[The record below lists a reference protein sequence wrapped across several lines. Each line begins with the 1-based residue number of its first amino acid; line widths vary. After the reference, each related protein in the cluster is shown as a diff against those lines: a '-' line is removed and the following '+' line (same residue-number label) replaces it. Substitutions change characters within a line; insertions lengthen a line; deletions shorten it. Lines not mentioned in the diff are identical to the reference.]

1 MEQLRI
7 LPLAMFFTGALLVYA
22 GFSDQRP
29 SDIVRNALKSGVGNG
44 GTQEDLYAANRNP
57 IYSGVPTRQ
66 NATYVQPLQY
76 GDRGYFA

>member
-1 MEQLRI
+1 MENLRI

-44 GTQEDLYAANRNP
+44 GGGQEDLYAPNRNP
-57 IYSGVPTRQ
+57 IYAGVPTSRG
-66 NATYVQPLQY
+66 TYVQPLQY